1 MTTPE
6 QHYFFGIFVKIVGK
20 NHVVILL
27 DEQNFTDIN
36 VHNLFLFKL
45 IELRDYFR
53 PSVVEQ
59 FRSAGE
65 LLK

>member
-1 MTTPE
+1 MV
-6 QHYFFGIFVKIVGK
+6 IF
-20 NHVVILL
+20 L
-27 DEQNFTDIN
+27 DEQNLTDIN

-45 IELRDYFR
+45 IELRVYFR
-53 PSVVEQ
+53 VFIVEQ